1 MKSRQVYL
9 ALKNADE
16 ESLVAFLSSY
26 PGLSLIKR
34 EGALL
39 QIEESEEFDSAY
51 YQAIRELSMQEFYQ
65 DFTVFIAPSST
76 DFPMTM
82 ILPHLSKFNPG
93 FYTIENLIPE
103 IVFLK
108 MTALK
113 NALKLYYE
121 QLAGIDAIDSVIGF
135 IREDQNASQAA
146 KRLFMHRNTLNYRLD
161 HFIQKT
167 SIDVRTFRGALAIYL
182 LFRA

>member
-1 MKSRQVYL
+1 VKSRQVYL
-9 ALKNADE
+9 NLKNADE
-16 ESLVAFLSSY
+16 DSLVAFLSSY

-39 QIEESEEFDSAY
+39 QIEGSEDFDPAY

-65 DFTVFIAPSST
+65 DFTVFIAPTSL
-76 DFPMTM
+76 DFPTGI
-82 ILPHLSKFNPG
+82 ILPQLSKFNPG

-108 MTALK
+108 MTPIIVTLK
-113 NALKLYYE
+113 NYYR
-121 QLAGIDAIDSVIGF
+121 QLAGIDAIDSVLGF

-167 SIDVRTFRGALAIYL
+167 AIDVRTFRGALAIYL